1 MDESASS
8 TAALLIDG
16 FDRIRQL
23 VTDTV
28 ADRSPDELAY
38 APAPGANPIGWLV
51 WHLTRIQDDHLAE
64 LAGTEQ
70 AWTAEG
76 WYGRFAL
83 PFDSE
88 ATGYGQG
95 PEEVAQVRVP
105 GELLAGYHRAVFA
118 RTRRYLE
125 GITVRELARVVDE
138 NWDPP
143 VTVAVRL
150 VSVLS
155 DDLQHAGQAGYLTG
169 LLTRRA

>member
-1 MDESASS
+1 MDESEALS
-8 TAALLIDG
+8 ALLVDG

-38 APAPGANPIGWLV
+38 APAPGANSIGWLV

-76 WYGRFAL
+76 WHGRFGL
-83 PFDSE
+83 PFDTE

-95 PEEVAQVRVP
+95 PEEVAAVRVP
-105 GELLAGYHRAVFA
+105 GELLAGYHRAVFD

-125 GITVRELARVVDE
+125 GLSPQELSRVVDE

-169 LLTRRA
+169 LLGRRA